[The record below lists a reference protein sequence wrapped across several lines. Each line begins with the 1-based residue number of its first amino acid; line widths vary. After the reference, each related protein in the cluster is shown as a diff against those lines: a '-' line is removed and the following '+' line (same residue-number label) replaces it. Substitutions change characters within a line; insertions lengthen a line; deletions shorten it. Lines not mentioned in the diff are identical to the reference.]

1 MKKLLFLFALLPI
14 SLFAQESDLG
24 NWWIYLGDKT
34 INSTFNWHHE
44 VQYRNYNFIG
54 DTEQL
59 LLRTGIGYNLSPRNN
74 NLLLGYG
81 FIQSEPYQ
89 EGTDRK
95 LRIDEH
101 RIYQQFIHKQLLS
114 GIALQH
120 RFIFE
125 QLFIEQDFKMRF
137 RYFVAMNMP
146 LTNKELIDQTLYIS
160 AYNEVFLNTSENLF
174 DRNRIYAGD
183 RLQIHQTPTQRNWP
197 DESIHFFKRQIP
209 AKSDHVC
216 QFVNKT

>member
-34 INSTFNWHHE
+34 INSKFNWHHE

-89 EGTDRK
+89 EGAGRK

-114 GIALQH
+114 GISLQH
-120 RFIFE
+120 RFRFE
-125 QLFIEQDFKMRF
+125 QRFIEQDFKMRF

-160 AYNEVFLNTSENLF
+160 AYNEVFLNTAESLF
-174 DRNRIYAGD
+174 DRNRIYAGIGYKFTKHL
-183 RLQIHQTPTQRNWP
+183 RSEIGLMNQSTSSSGRYQLNLIT
-197 DESIHFFKRQIP
+197 
-209 AKSDHVC
+209 
-216 QFVNKT
+216 FVNL

>member
-34 INSTFNWHHE
+34 INSKFNWHNE

-59 LLRTGIGYNLSPRNN
+59 LLRTVIGYNLSPRNN

-114 GIALQH
+114 GISLQH
-120 RFIFE
+120 RFRFE
-125 QLFIEQDFKMRF
+125 QRFIEQDFKMRF

-174 DRNRIYAGD
+174 DRNRIYAGIGYKFTKHL
-183 RLQIHQTPTQRNWP
+183 RSEIGLMNQSTSSSGRYQLNLIT
-197 DESIHFFKRQIP
+197 
-209 AKSDHVC
+209 
-216 QFVNKT
+216 FVNL

>member
-1 MKKLLFLFALLPI
+1 MKKLLFFFALLPI

-24 NWWIYLGDKT
+24 NWWVYLGDKT

-89 EGTDRK
+89 EGADRK
-95 LRIDEH
+95 MRIDEH

-114 GIALQH
+114 GISLQH
-120 RFIFE
+120 RFRFE
-125 QLFIEQDFKMRF
+125 QRFIEQDFKMRF
-137 RYFVAMNMP
+137 RYFLSLNMP
-146 LTNKELIDQTLYIS
+146 LNNKELIDQTIYFS
-160 AYNEVFLNTSENLF
+160 AYNEVFLNAAENLF
-174 DRNRIYAGD
+174 DRNRIYAGIGYKFTKYV
-183 RLQIHQTPTQRNWP
+183 RSEIGLMNQSTSTLSRNQLNL
-197 DESIHFFKRQIP
+197 ITFIQL
-209 AKSDHVC
+209 
-216 QFVNKT
+216 

>member
-95 LRIDEH
+95 LRID
-101 RIYQQFIHKQLLS
+101 
-114 GIALQH
+114 
-120 RFIFE
+120 
-125 QLFIEQDFKMRF
+125 
-137 RYFVAMNMP
+137 
-146 LTNKELIDQTLYIS
+146 
-160 AYNEVFLNTSENLF
+160 
-174 DRNRIYAGD
+174 
-183 RLQIHQTPTQRNWP
+183 
-197 DESIHFFKRQIP
+197 
-209 AKSDHVC
+209 
-216 QFVNKT
+216 

>member
-1 MKKLLFLFALLPI
+1 MKKLLLLFALFPF
-14 SLFAQESDLG
+14 SLLAQESDLG

-120 RFIFE
+120 RFRFE
-125 QLFIEQDFKMRF
+125 QRFIEQDFKMRF

-160 AYNEVFLNTSENLF
+160 AYN
-174 DRNRIYAGD
+174 
-183 RLQIHQTPTQRNWP
+183 
-197 DESIHFFKRQIP
+197 
-209 AKSDHVC
+209 
-216 QFVNKT
+216 

>member
-34 INSTFNWHHE
+34 INSKFNWHNE

-89 EGTDRK
+89 EGADRK

-114 GIALQH
+114 GVALQH
-120 RFIFE
+120 RFRFE
-125 QLFIEQDFKMRF
+125 QRFIEQDFKMRF

-160 AYNEVFLNTSENLF
+160 AYNEVFLNTAESLF
-174 DRNRIYAGD
+174 DRNRIYAGIGYKFTKHL
-183 RLQIHQTPTQRNWP
+183 RSEIGLMNQSTSSSGRYQLNLIT
-197 DESIHFFKRQIP
+197 
-209 AKSDHVC
+209 
-216 QFVNKT
+216 FVNL